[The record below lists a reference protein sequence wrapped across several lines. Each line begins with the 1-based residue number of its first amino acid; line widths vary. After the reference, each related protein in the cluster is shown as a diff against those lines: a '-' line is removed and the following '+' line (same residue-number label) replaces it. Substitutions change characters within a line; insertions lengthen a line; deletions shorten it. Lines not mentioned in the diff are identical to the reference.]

1 MCRTSSPPTKPT
13 SLTKHTHKTY
23 KMLTA
28 DFSQICDGRSL
39 IQLEDHVHR
48 RTYMSSNRQEGQQDA
63 QHACQLSLE
72 NALSSFKSYRPVS
85 QKQLRQNKEDTC
97 CDENATVATQLTSST
112 KSTNFSRRS
121 STGSSSPNTN
131 TTSNH
136 RPQYQKRHSCPETTS
151 SGPQALVRQKSKPR
165 HRNTSLNQSL
175 PSIVKLPRYSPASG
189 SDYSHQ
195 QRRVSLPSNL
205 SPPPFDDG
213 TSLLSAGTSAL
224 FGRRSSSSLSLG
236 TNVSSH
242 SLPSDMSVRR
252 SWVAMGVEFSPN
264 MELYVY
270 KK

>member
-1 MCRTSSPPTKPT
+1 
-13 SLTKHTHKTY
+13 
-23 KMLTA
+23 MLTA

-48 RTYMSSNRQEGQQDA
+48 RTYMSSNRQEGHQDA

-97 CDENATVATQLTSST
+97 CDDNATVATQSTSST

-121 STGSSSPNTN
+121 SIGSSTPNTN

-175 PSIVKLPRYSPASG
+175 PGIIKLPRYSPASG

-195 QRRVSLPSNL
+195 QRRVSFLSNL
-205 SPPPFDDG
+205 SDD
-213 TSLLSAGTSAL
+213 TSLLSARTS
-224 FGRRSSSSLSLG
+224 FDV
-236 TNVSSH
+236 NVSSH
-242 SLPSDMSVRR
+242 SLPLDMSVRSSE

-264 MELYVY
+264 MEVCVY
-270 KK
+270 HK